1 MSGKYKEIESKFF
14 FARNEQD
21 LFFQKKTIQGLQVIG
36 GCTYLKHLPEKSIS
50 TTLISEL
57 KQITKHERYIEVG
70 PGVTLSEL
78 EELGERHLPKVLY
91 EAIKETANP
100 FVRNMATIGGN
111 ICAKGQKLSLF
122 APLLALNAQVELKS
136 QTESKIFSFQNYTEV
151 PENRI
156 LTTIRI
162 PLNDWDVALYFR
174 LGPNN
179 KLSELSAGFVFLA
192 ASEKSAISSI
202 SIAFA
207 GPFAFRCTSLENRL
221 LGRRL
226 PLEFKE
232 LSTYIQEAEAIFN
245 IAADE
250 KEYKPIL
257 KTQFLNLVRYS
268 LEQLT

>member
-1 MSGKYKEIESKFF
+1 MSEKYKETESKFF

-21 LFFQKKTIQGLQVIG
+21 LFFQKKTIQSLQVIG

-50 TTLISEL
+50 TTLIPEL

-91 EAIKETANP
+91 DAIVQTANP
-100 FVRNMATIGGN
+100 FVRNIATIGGN
-111 ICAKGQKLSLF
+111 IAAKGHKLSLF
-122 APLLALNAQVELKS
+122 APLLALGAQVELKS
-136 QTESKIFSFQNYTEV
+136 PQDTKIISFQNFTEI
-151 PENRI
+151 PEKRI
-156 LTTIRI
+156 LRTIRI

-174 LGPNN
+174 LGPDH
-179 KLSELSAGFVFLA
+179 KITELSAGFAFLA
-192 ASEKSAISSI
+192 ASEKSALSSI

-226 PLEFKE
+226 PMNYDEIAGC
-232 LSTYIQEAEAIFN
+232 IQEAENIFDTEAN
-245 IAADE
+245 E
-250 KEYKPIL
+250 KEYKPVL
-257 KTQFLNLVRYS
+257 KKQFLNLVRYS